1 MFIRKARK
9 ATTFFAFA
17 SVFAVSCLP
26 TLALAQAGPESGS
39 GMVEQMANFG
49 GVMHA
54 TSEACGG
61 YSEEQ
66 LDEMKQQQQE
76 MLAQQGMDK
85 ASFEQAYSA
94 GMQEAEGKWQAA
106 SQAEREAACESIKQQ
121 AMGAP

>member
-9 ATTFFAFA
+9 PATFFALSMFA
-17 SVFAVSCLP
+17 IFCSP
-26 TLALAQAGPESGS
+26 TIALAQTRPGEGS
-39 GMVEQMANFG
+39 GMVEKMANFG

-61 YSEEQ
+61 YSEKQ

-76 MLAQQGMDK
+76 MLAQQGMSK

-94 GMQEAEGKWQAA
+94 GMQEAKEKWRAA
-106 SQAEREAACESIKQQ
+106 SRAEQEAACENIKQQ
-121 AMGAP
+121 AMGMP